1 MQIRHLTGAGS
12 FDKLVSNFMRALA
25 VSLLLCLQTATG
37 AGSEVVVIND
47 GEPGVIIVVPDQFAK
62 ASQLP
67 ASRLTHESV
76 SVALAAVELA
86 DYLGKAGGKRPSLF
100 AESAPEAQQGNR
112 IFVGLC
118 QATIPVVTDPLLPE
132 ELLVLTRGSDLHL
145 VGGDLAPA
153 ERPCH
158 GTLYAVYDFLEKE
171 VGVRWLF
178 PGEHGEVVPQHRRL
192 LLSDLNRRYQPP
204 VAKRKVRNVAV
215 SREETFRPLL
225 EKWGIPL
232 ADWKTAHGPATTGP
246 WFVRQRLGAR
256 IELDGGHAYDGWYE
270 TYGKTH
276 PEWFAL
282 QPDGT
287 RHQKVPRERLCKSN
301 PALWDEIAR
310 VLVEEFKADPKKR
323 TASLAPNDGGANK
336 FCLCDA
342 CRSLDPPEAPKLSND
357 SQLVDPATG
366 RPFPEYPSLSDRVFT
381 FFNEV
386 AKRVRTEMPDRDLVC
401 YAYSVYRSVPVR
413 VKSLEPNLIVGYVG
427 LKRDE
432 IEAWARIAPRLYI
445 RPNDLGPAIDLG
457 LPRNHAAWFAESVR
471 HCVDHRAVGF
481 DFDNCHGNWSAHGL
495 DYYVL
500 CKALWDPDIDVEATI
515 DDYCR
520 AAYGPAA
527 AVMREYHDLLAK
539 VSEAVRSDPQLV
551 ARSPHATRLRLHYN
565 KDVLA
570 TLERLLAKAK
580 AIQGD
585 DPGIGARIAMAD
597 GAVEHARLVTS
608 LLEVAHE
615 KETPVFA
622 ERLDAVEAN
631 LRGKLLSPE
640 LASLHSHR
648 YLRMALS
655 HAEREVE

>member
-1 MQIRHLTGAGS
+1 
-12 FDKLVSNFMRALA
+12 MRALA

-37 AGSEVVVIND
+37 ARSEVAVIND

-100 AESAPEAQQGNR
+100 AESAPEAHQGNR

-145 VGGDLAPA
+145 VGGDLAPG

-527 AVMREYHDLLAK
+527 AVMREYHNLLAK
-539 VSEAVRSDPQLV
+539 VSEAVRSDHQLV
-551 ARSPHATRLRLHYN
+551 ARSPHASKLRLHYN
-565 KDVLA
+565 TDVLA

>member
-1 MQIRHLTGAGS
+1 
-12 FDKLVSNFMRALA
+12 MRALA

-86 DYLGKAGGKRPSLF
+86 DYLGRAGGKRPSLF

-145 VGGDLAPA
+145 VGGDLAPG

-270 TYGKTH
+270 THGKTH

-287 RHQKVPRERLCKSN
+287 RDQKVPRERLCKSN

-310 VLVEEFKADPKKR
+310 VLVAEFKANPKKL

-427 LKRDE
+427 LNRDE

-631 LRGKLLSPE
+631 LRGKLLTPE

>member
-1 MQIRHLTGAGS
+1 MKLLIAALIFGLLT
-12 FDKLVSNFMRALA
+12 VSPAR
-25 VSLLLCLQTATG
+25 
-37 AGSEVVVIND
+37 SEVMLIQD
-47 GEPGVIIVVPDQFAK
+47 GKPAVTIVVPDPFAK
-62 ASQLP
+62 SAQLP
-67 ASRLTHESV
+67 ASRLTHESL

-86 DYLGKAGGKRPSLF
+86 DYLAKACGKRPSVF
-100 AESAPEAQQGNR
+100 PESAPEAQQGNR
-112 IFVGLC
+112 IFVGPC
-118 QATIPVVTDPLLPE
+118 QASIPLVTDPLLPE
-132 ELLVLTRGSDLHL
+132 ELLVLTHGSDLHL
-145 VGGDLAPA
+145 VGGDLAPG

-158 GTLYAVYDFLEKE
+158 GTLYAVYDFLERE

-270 TYGKTH
+270 THGKTH

-287 RHQKVPRERLCKSN
+287 RDQKLPRERLCKSN

-342 CRSLDPPEAPKLSND
+342 CRALDPPEAPKLQND

-551 ARSPHATRLRLHYN
+551 ARSPHASKLRLHYN
-565 KDVLA
+565 TDVLGS
-570 TLERLLAKAK
+570 LESLLAKAK

-585 DPGIGARIAMAD
+585 DSGVVARIAMAD
-597 GAVEHARLVTS
+597 RALEHARLVTG

-615 KETPVFA
+615 KESPVFA
-622 ERLDAVEAN
+622 ERIDAVEAN
-631 LRGKLLSPE
+631 LRGKVLSPE
-640 LASLHSHR
+640 LAPLHSHR

>member
-1 MQIRHLTGAGS
+1 
-12 FDKLVSNFMRALA
+12 MRTLA

-86 DYLGKAGGKRPSLF
+86 DYLGKAGGKHPSLF

-145 VGGDLAPA
+145 VGGDLAPG

-270 TYGKTH
+270 THGKTH

-287 RHQKVPRERLCKSN
+287 RHQKLPRERLCKSN

-310 VLVEEFKADPKKR
+310 VRVAEFKANPRKL

-551 ARSPHATRLRLHYN
+551 ARSPHASKLRLHYN
-565 KDVLA
+565 TDVLA

-585 DPGIGARIAMAD
+585 DSGVVARIAMAD
-597 GAVEHARLVTS
+597 RALEHARLVTG

>member
-1 MQIRHLTGAGS
+1 
-12 FDKLVSNFMRALA
+12 MRALA

-86 DYLGKAGGKRPSLF
+86 DYLGRAGGKRPSLF

-145 VGGDLAPA
+145 VGGDLAPG

-270 TYGKTH
+270 THGKTH

-287 RHQKVPRERLCKSN
+287 RNQKLPRERLCKSN

-310 VLVEEFKADPKKR
+310 VRVAEFKANPRKL

-342 CRSLDPPEAPKLSND
+342 CRSLDPPEAPKLQND

-631 LRGKLLSPE
+631 LRGKLLTPE

>member
-1 MQIRHLTGAGS
+1 VDEFAILYHIELRMKLLIAALIFGLLT
-12 FDKLVSNFMRALA
+12 VSPAR
-25 VSLLLCLQTATG
+25 
-37 AGSEVVVIND
+37 SEVMLIQD
-47 GEPGVIIVVPDQFAK
+47 GKPAVTIVVPDPFAK
-62 ASQLP
+62 SAQLP
-67 ASRLTHESV
+67 ASRLTHESL

-86 DYLGKAGGKRPSLF
+86 DYLAKACGKRPSVF
-100 AESAPEAQQGNR
+100 PESHPEAQQGNR
-112 IFVGLC
+112 IFVGPC
-118 QATIPVVTDPLLPE
+118 QASIPLVTDPLLPE
-132 ELLVLTRGSDLHL
+132 ELLVLTNGSDLHL
-145 VGGDLAPA
+145 VGGDLAPG

-158 GTLYAVYDFLEKE
+158 GTLYAVYDFLERE

-178 PGEHGEVVPQHRRL
+178 PGEHGEVVPRHQRL
-192 LLSDLNRRYQPP
+192 VLSDLNRRYQPP
-204 VAKRKVRNVAV
+204 VAKRKVRNVAI

-225 EKWGIPL
+225 EEWGIPL
-232 ADWKTAHGPATTGP
+232 ADWKTAHGPAATGP

-270 TYGKTH
+270 THGKTH

-287 RHQKVPRERLCKSN
+287 RHQKLPRERLCKSN

-342 CRSLDPPEAPKLSND
+342 CRALDPPEGPKLQND

-427 LKRDE
+427 LNRAE

-457 LPRNHAAWFAESVR
+457 LPRNHAAWFAESVKYGVN
-471 HCVDHRAVGF
+471 HHAVGF

-500 CKALWDPDIDVEATI
+500 CKALWDPGLDVNATI

-527 AVMREYHDLLAK
+527 AIMREYHDLLAK

-551 ARSPHATRLRLHYN
+551 VRSPHATRLRLHYN
-565 KDVLA
+565 TDVLGS
-570 TLERLLAKAK
+570 LESLLAKAR

-585 DPGIGARIAMAD
+585 DSGVVARIAMAD
-597 GAVEHARLVTS
+597 RALEHARLVTG

-615 KETPVFA
+615 NKSPVFK

-631 LRGKLLSPE
+631 LRGKLLTPE

>member
-1 MQIRHLTGAGS
+1 
-12 FDKLVSNFMRALA
+12 MRALA

-145 VGGDLAPA
+145 VGGDLAPG

-270 TYGKTH
+270 THGKTH

-287 RHQKVPRERLCKSN
+287 RDQKLPRERLCKSN